1 MANSRSAEK
10 RVRVAARR
18 TLRNRMVKSRMRTS
32 IKRYEAS
39 LAGGDAQASAELYK
53 KATSNI
59 DRAAAKGVIH
69 KNEASR
75 RKARL
80 AKRLNALQA
89 AE

>member
-32 IKRYEAS
+32 IKRYEAA
-39 LAGGDAQASAELYK
+39 LAGGDAQTSAELYK